1 MLLQVCLGIIRTNL
15 KHKRQAYLVCLKFNK
30 KLYATFVRVKLLNG
44 SVLKTKTSVSA
55 VIGASKE
62 NSDQITNIKFNDF
75 SLELN

>member
-1 MLLQVCLGIIRTNL
+1 MGFLRTNL
-15 KHKRQAYLVCLKFNK
+15 NHKCKAYLLSLKFNK

-55 VIGASKE
+55 VIGASRG